1 MKLGF
6 AVKILGQPGLKSND
20 TRRWQNNPHLS
31 VSLAYLRDI
40 FIYLR
45 QIDVHMYRM
54 SSDLAPYVTHPDL
67 PQFHNQIAECVD
79 ELAALGEVAKQ
90 DQLRLSFHPAAH
102 IVLNSPDES
111 IARKSIADLDAQAQ
125 MLDLMG
131 LGPEAVVVLHVG
143 GVYDDKRTAMDR
155 FVQRYHTLKET
166 TRQRLVLEND
176 ERAYTIG
183 DTFAIHQQTGIRL
196 VFDQL
201 HYLCNPTPGASLIEA
216 LHTALGTWPED
227 QRPKIHYSTPRTSM
241 IVTDKR
247 DASGRKTR
255 DLREPRIS
263 QHADLIDPFAFID
276 LLRST
281 SERDFDVMLECKAKD
296 LALLRLRKHLTR
308 LAPDLVTHY
317 QIT

>member
-6 AVKILGQPGLKSND
+6 PVQVLGRPGLKAND
-20 TRRWQNNPHLS
+20 TRRWQSNPHLS

-40 FIYLR
+40 FVYLR

-67 PQFHNQIAECVD
+67 PQFHDQIAECAD
-79 ELAALGEVAKQ
+79 ELAAVGEMARQ
-90 DQLRLSFHPAAH
+90 DRLRLSFHPAAH
-102 IVLNSPDES
+102 IVLNSPDS
-111 IARKSIADLDAQAQ
+111 AIAQKSIADLDAQAQ
-125 MLDLMG
+125 MLELMG

-143 GVYDDKRTAMDR
+143 GMYGDKRAAMDR
-155 FVQRYHTLKET
+155 FVQRYHSLREK

-183 DTFAIHQQTGIRL
+183 DTYAIHRQTGIRL

-201 HYLCNPTPGASLIEA
+201 HYLCNPIPGMTLVDA
-216 LHTALGTWPED
+216 LHLALSTWPKS
-227 QRPKIHYSTPRTSM
+227 QTPKIHYSTPRTSM
-241 IVTDKR
+241 IAVDRR
-247 DASGRKTR
+247 DASGRKR
-255 DLREPRIS
+255 KDLREPRIS

-276 LLRST
+276 LLAAVQ
-281 SERDFDVMLECKAKD
+281 ERDFDVMLECKAKD
-296 LALLRLRKHLTR
+296 LALLRLRKHLDR
-308 LAPDLVTHY
+308 FAPHLVAHH